1 MPACWAASAGAEPRG
16 GVVVVDGQRW
26 NPLLQLVRSIAE
38 CLGEQL
44 RPGRAPGRPRPAVG
58 RGRGRG
64 RRGPACP
71 ARRRARSPDPPGRF
85 GPQPLGGVES
95 QVVGAGGLGP
105 AGPVVSPCPPAVGSG
120 QGDLELLGRPSWQAC
135 RYVSIAAARSALV
148 WLRSWAASRAMDKWP
163 AGRGGSGRRRH
174 HPGPRPRGRTVRRTA
189 CACVPVPLQQG
200 EPEAAVQR
208 RGARGPRAGR
218 GECALESV
226 LCVVELEA
234 GEQCVAE
241 VAEAGGQVWPFG
253 QIVGRLVEQLD
264 GRVEGGRVAVPVELQ
279 LVYDAEQGAQFGK
292 LRTGRWRSPG
302 WFGAGSSMLT
312 GSSERRRR

>member
-1 MPACWAASAGAEPRG
+1 MRRCGQPQGWTLAVHSDTRRAAGGAGVGGWNVVPACWAASAGAEPRG

-71 ARRRARSPDPPGRF
+71 ARRRVRSPDPPGRF

-120 QGDLELLGRPSWQAC
+120 QGDLELLGSPLLAGLSVRLDRGGEVGVGVA
-135 RYVSIAAARSALV
+135 ALV
-148 WLRSWAASRAMDKWP
+148 GGLARDGQVASR
-163 AGRGGSGRRRH
+163 
-174 HPGPRPRGRTVRRTA
+174 
-189 CACVPVPLQQG
+189 
-200 EPEAAVQR
+200 
-208 RGARGPRAGR
+208 
-218 GECALESV
+218 
-226 LCVVELEA
+226 
-234 GEQCVAE
+234 
-241 VAEAGGQVWPFG
+241 
-253 QIVGRLVEQLD
+253 
-264 GRVEGGRVAVPVELQ
+264 
-279 LVYDAEQGAQFGK
+279 
-292 LRTGRWRSPG
+292 
-302 WFGAGSSMLT
+302 
-312 GSSERRRR
+312 

>member
-1 MPACWAASAGAEPRG
+1 MDPAGVGTIPDRG
-16 GVVVVDGQRW
+16 LEGGQCVGQR
-26 NPLLQLVRSIAE
+26 A
-38 CLGEQL
+38 
-44 RPGRAPGRPRPAVG
+44 
-58 RGRGRG
+58 
-64 RRGPACP
+64 
-71 ARRRARSPDPPGRF
+71 
-85 GPQPLGGVES
+85 
-95 QVVGAGGLGP
+95 
-105 AGPVVSPCPPAVGSG
+105 
-120 QGDLELLGRPSWQAC
+120 
-135 RYVSIAAARSALV
+135 
-148 WLRSWAASRAMDKWP
+148 
-163 AGRGGSGRRRH
+163 
-174 HPGPRPRGRTVRRTA
+174 
-189 CACVPVPLQQG
+189 ACVPVPLQQG

-279 LVYDAEQGAQFGK
+279 LAYDAEQGAQFGK